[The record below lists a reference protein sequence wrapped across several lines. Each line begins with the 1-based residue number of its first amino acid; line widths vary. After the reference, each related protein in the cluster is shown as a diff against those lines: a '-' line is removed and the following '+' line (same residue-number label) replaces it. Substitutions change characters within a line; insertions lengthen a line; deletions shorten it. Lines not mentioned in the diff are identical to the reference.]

1 MLKWILMIVIVGGC
15 VYVGFGIAG
24 YYKKREN
31 LFSELG
37 IFCGRLKNDIKFQ
50 SKPLQEIL
58 SDVIPTLKS
67 PLKNILNNY
76 LQMILSGEFTDFGN
90 VNKKISSVYLKPS
103 ETEIIVQFLSVLGK
117 SDCDNE
123 DETISAFELRFN
135 EFKTECAKDKKK
147 NSSMY
152 IKLSVLLGLFVCII
166 LI

>member
-1 MLKWILMIVIVGGC
+1 MVVVVGGC
-15 VYVGFGIAG
+15 VYIGFGIAG

-37 IFCGRLKNDIKFQ
+37 IFCGRLKSDIKFQ
-50 SKPLQEIL
+50 SKPLKEIL
-58 SDVIPTLKS
+58 SEVIPTLKS

-76 LQMILSGEFTDFGN
+76 LSMISGGEFTDFN
-90 VNKKISSVYLKPS
+90 NISKKITSIYLKQN
-103 ETEIIVQFLSVLGK
+103 EAEIIVQFLSVLGK

-123 DETISAFELRFN
+123 NQTISSFELRFN
-135 EFKTECAKDKKK
+135 ELKSECSKDKKK